1 MKTDFQTLQEMQGV
15 RATKPRTIR
24 VDGPKIPIQ

>member
-15 RATKPRTIR
+15 RATKPRTAR
-24 VDGPKIPIQ
+24 EEFRSF

>member
-15 RATKPRTIR
+15 RTTEPRTTR
-24 VDGPKIPIQ
+24 EEFRSF